1 MHKLLVAAVLSLGLA
16 SPAFAY
22 GLRDAGPSSHAAE
35 LQRMTG
41 SQAYPESRGGHVREA
56 RPVQTGSQAYPQPT
70 RGVPHNG
77 IDMMIG
83 GSSRHPVLTQD
94 MLSHPPTAL
103 SQGQVLTQGFGRM
116 GPQPASVAATTAAD
130 VDG

>member
-1 MHKLLVAAVLSLGLA
+1 MQKLLVAAALSLGLA
-16 SPAFAY
+16 SPALAY

-56 RPVQTGSQAYPQPT
+56 RPVQTGSEALPQPT
-70 RGVPHNG
+70 RGVAHNG
-77 IDMMIG
+77 VDMMIG
-83 GSSRHPVLTQD
+83 GSARHPVLTPD

-103 SQGQVLTQGFGRM
+103 SQDQVLTQGFDRT
-116 GPQPASVAATTAAD
+116 GPRPASVAATTNAD
-130 VDG
+130 IDG